1 MYKLVILI
9 DTSGD
14 MSSIEDVWPQFLH
27 YAENM
32 PGLLRE
38 TTSRVDTV
46 LFGEQKFTLM
56 HELYFET
63 REQAQQA
70 MISPPGQNAGK
81 LLQSMTQGRLVLFFA
96 DHKEDELENIRK
108 YRAEKG
114 DQTGSGAE
122 S

>member
-9 DTSGD
+9 ENFDD
-14 MSSIEDVWPQFLH
+14 ISSLEEGWPQFLH
-27 YAENM
+27 YAESM

-38 TTSRVDTV
+38 TTSRIDTTI
-46 LFGEQKFTLM
+46 FGEQTYIFM
-56 HELYFET
+56 HELYFEN

-70 MISPPGQNAGK
+70 MVSTAGENAGK

-96 DHKEDELENIRK
+96 DHKEDDLENIRK

-114 DQTGSGAE
+114 DQLGAE